1 MEKEKQTQSVKICP
15 ICSNTE
21 IALVQKPLEQSPTP
35 APKFVPMGCV
45 GKVCKFYN
53 EQMNECI
60 FVIQT
65 VFISNIANKI
75 FEKDIA
81 EKNVISR
88 GN

>member
-35 APKFVPMGCV
+35 TPKFVPMGCV

-53 EQMNECI
+53 EQMNECV

>member
-1 MEKEKQTQSVKICP
+1 MENEKSKQVAKVCP

-21 IALVQKPLEQSPTP
+21 IAIVQSPLKQQPTP

-53 EQMNECI
+53 EQMNECV

-81 EKNVISR
+81 EKKCYQ
-88 GN
+88 

>member
-1 MEKEKQTQSVKICP
+1 MENEKGKQVAKVCP

-21 IALVQKPLEQSPTP
+21 IAIVPNPLKQTPQPT
-35 APKFVPMGCV
+35 PKFVPMGCV

-53 EQMNECI
+53 EQMNECV

>member
-1 MEKEKQTQSVKICP
+1 MGKEKEKVVVKVCP

-35 APKFVPMGCV
+35 APKFVPMGCI

-53 EQMNECI
+53 EQMNECV

-65 VFISNIANKI
+65 VMISNIANKI

-81 EKNVISR
+81 NR